1 MEKPDY
7 IEQVVTY
14 CIVVTIATFAGVVKA
29 IRKYQKVGNS
39 MSIKTLLL
47 KACADI
53 IVAIF
58 AGLMMFLWL
67 QGETYTPLTAKA
79 AFYISIAAYMGGQAI
94 DIFVA
99 IWQAIH
105 DKTGG
110 KSK

>member
-14 CIVVTIATFAGVVKA
+14 CIVIAIATFAGIVKA

-53 IVAIF
+53 VVAIF

-67 QGETYTPLTAKA
+67 QRGAEAVSLTTEH

-94 DIFVA
+94 DIFVG
-99 IWQAIH
+99 IWQSIH
-105 DKTGG
+105 DKTRGV
-110 KSK
+110 K

>member
-7 IEQVVTY
+7 IEQIVTY
-14 CIVVTIATFAGVVKA
+14 CIVIAVATFAGVVKA
-29 IRKYQKVGNS
+29 IRKYQKVGNT

-53 IVAIF
+53 VVAIF

-67 QGETYTPLTAKA
+67 QGDTYTPLTAKVT
-79 AFYISIAAYMGGQAI
+79 FYISIAAYMGGQAI

-99 IWQAIH
+99 VWQSVH
-105 DKTGG
+105 DKTKGG
-110 KSK
+110 V